1 MTIVNFSHKFIYVHI
16 PKTAGTSLKE
26 YFRAF
31 EQEGDI
37 HIQRQAD
44 TERASATFHIL
55 LGKHSRAAQIRR
67 AIGDDRFNSSFKF
80 SLVRNPFDRT
90 VSTFL
95 FLKHNFRD
103 WSNSEAM
110 DKFESLEAFV
120 RSGLFRRAGPSGIFE
135 PQSRWLLDSSGALS
149 VDYVGRLETLE
160 PDVMNILKAIGLPMT
175 GSPVPQQNQSLGI
188 RTSLLSELSL
198 GTVVDAIRSRY
209 ASDFKLFNYALEP
222 DDALAIADSSTA

>member
-44 TERASATFHIL
+44 ADRAVASSHIL
-55 LGKHSRAAQIRR
+55 LGKHSRAVQIRQ
-67 AIGDDRFNSSFKF
+67 AIGDDRFNSYFKF

-95 FLKHNFRD
+95 FLKHSFRN
-103 WSNSEAM
+103 WSNSAVM
-110 DKFESLEAFV
+110 DKFESLEPFV
-120 RSGLFRRAGPSGIFE
+120 RSALFRRAGPSGIFE
-135 PQSRWLLDSSGALS
+135 PQARWLLDSNGELTT
-149 VDYVGRLETLE
+149 DYVGRLESLE
-160 PDVMNILKAIGLPMT
+160 SDVESILKALGLPMT
-175 GSPVPQQNQSLGI
+175 SAAVPQQNRSHGV
-188 RTSLLSELSL
+188 RTQLMSELSL
-198 GTVVDAIRSRY
+198 GTVVDAIRLRY
-209 ASDFKLFNYALEP
+209 ARDFELFNYSLEP
-222 DDALAIADSSTA
+222 ADTFASVDS

>member
-31 EQEGDI
+31 EQAGDI

-44 TERASATFHIL
+44 AERAAANSHIL
-55 LGKHSRAAQIRR
+55 LGKHSRAVQICQ
-67 AIGDDRFNSSFKF
+67 AIGEERFDSFFKF

-95 FLKHNFRD
+95 FLKHNFRN
-103 WSNSEAM
+103 WSNSAAM

-135 PQSRWLLDSSGALS
+135 PQARWLLKPNGELS
-149 VDYVGRLETLE
+149 TDYVGRLETLE
-160 PDVMNILKAIGLPMT
+160 SDVMNVLKALGLPMT
-175 GSPVPQQNQSLGI
+175 GAPVPQQNRSHGI
-188 RTSLLSELSL
+188 RSPLVSELSL
-198 GTVVDAIRSRY
+198 GAVVDAIRLRY
-209 ASDFKLFNYALEP
+209 AVDFELFNYGLEP
-222 DDALAIADSSTA
+222 DDALAIADPGTA